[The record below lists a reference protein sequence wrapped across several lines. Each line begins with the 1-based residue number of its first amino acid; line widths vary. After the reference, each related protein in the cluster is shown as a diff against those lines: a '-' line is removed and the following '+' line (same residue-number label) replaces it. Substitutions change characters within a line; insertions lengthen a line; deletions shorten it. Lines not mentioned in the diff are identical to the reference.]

1 MTRQSDRSN
10 AYLLVPIPEA
20 APLPPFVHDLRSKT
34 EGRGE
39 LRLALAVLEDALDC
53 LERYKDSRELL
64 ARLFRWDALQWLE
77 SQDRLPVFSFENVCF
92 LLDLD
97 PEKTRRAVERW
108 LRRRPEG
115 FSLIAR
121 SRFSRSNAPARPP
134 RQGMTVSWAWQSQS
148 A

>member
-1 MTRQSDRSN
+1 MTHQSDRSN
-10 AYLLVPIPEA
+10 AYLLVPVPEA
-20 APLPPFVHDLRSKT
+20 APLPPFVRHLRSRT

-64 ARLFRWDALQWLE
+64 ARLFRWEALQWFE
-77 SQDRLPVFSFENVCF
+77 SRDRVPTFSFESVCL

-97 PEKTRRAVERW
+97 PEKARRSVKRW
-108 LRRRPEG
+108 LRRRPDS

-121 SRFSRSNAPARPP
+121 SRFSRTHAPARPP
-134 RQGMTVSWAWQSQS
+134 RQGLSVSWIRQSQT

>member
-10 AYLLVPIPEA
+10 VYLLVPTPEA
-20 APLPPFVHDLRSKT
+20 APLPPFVYNLRSKT

-64 ARLFRWDALQWLE
+64 ARLFRWEALQWLE
-77 SQDRLPVFSFENVCF
+77 SRDRLPVFSFENVCF

-97 PEKTRRAVERW
+97 PEKTRRTLGRW

-121 SRFSRSNAPARPP
+121 SRFSRSHAPARPP
-134 RQGMTVSWAWQSQS
+134 RQGMTVSARQSQS

>member
-1 MTRQSDRSN
+1 MSPSNRSN
-10 AYLLVPIPEA
+10 AYLLVPVPEA
-20 APLPPFVHDLRSKT
+20 APLPPFIHNLRSKT

-53 LERYKDSRELL
+53 LQRYKDSRELL
-64 ARLFRWDALQWLE
+64 DRLFRWEALQWLE
-77 SQDRLPVFSFENVCF
+77 SRDRLPLFSFENVCF

-97 PEKTRRAVERW
+97 PEKTRRSLGRW
-108 LRRRPEG
+108 LRRRPDA

-121 SRFSRSNAPARPP
+121 SRFSRSHAPARPP
-134 RQGMTVSWAWQSQS
+134 RQGLAVSSIRQSQS

>member
-1 MTRQSDRSN
+1 MTRQSDRTN

-20 APLPPFVHDLRSKT
+20 APLPPFVHNLRSKM

-53 LERYKDSRELL
+53 LERYKDSREFL
-64 ARLFRWDALQWLE
+64 ARLFRWEALQWLE
-77 SQDRLPVFSFENVCF
+77 SRDRLPVFSFENVCF

-97 PEKTRRAVERW
+97 PEKTRRTVGRW
-108 LRRRPEG
+108 LRRRSG

-121 SRFSRSNAPARPP
+121 SRFSRSHAPARPP
-134 RQGMTVSWAWQSQS
+134 RQGMTVSWARQSQS